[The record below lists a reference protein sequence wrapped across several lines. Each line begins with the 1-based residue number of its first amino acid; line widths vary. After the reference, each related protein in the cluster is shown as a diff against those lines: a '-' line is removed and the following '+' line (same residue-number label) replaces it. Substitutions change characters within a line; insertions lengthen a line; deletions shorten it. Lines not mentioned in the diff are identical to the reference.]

1 MNEITIQSID
11 DLHMLSQRLDFHIF
25 RGQRDNWLLKSK
37 LFRTLE
43 AFGIE
48 KGNYRNRENNLIKE
62 FQSRV
67 RLYKDVK
74 SLPTDNLGCY
84 SLMQHF
90 GAPTRFLDFTSSM
103 YVAAFFAVEDV
114 EHKRDSFIWCL
125 NEMMIR
131 DSIVPRENISALDG
145 NNKEA
150 QYEAMREIASNWL
163 SLMDSKESKLK
174 LLIID
179 PSEKDER
186 ISRQQGL
193 FVCPLNIGD
202 SIEDILIRTYGCED
216 TFHKVPVAHYN
227 KVNATELAL
236 RIRIPSDLRQ
246 NILKNLNKMNVN
258 HEVLFPGLDG
268 FCKSMYLH
276 VSLL

>member
-37 LFRTLE
+37 LLRTLE

-48 KGNYRNRENNLIKE
+48 KGNYRNRENNLIRE

-74 SLPTDNLGCY
+74 SLPSDNLGCC

-90 GAPTRFLDFTSSM
+90 GAPTRFLDFTSSI

-114 EHKRDSFIWCL
+114 EHKEDSFIWCL

-131 DSIVPRENISALDG
+131 DSMVPRESISALDG

-150 QYEAMREIASNWL
+150 QYEAMREIANDWL
-163 SLMDSKESKLK
+163 SSMDSKESKLK
-174 LLIID
+174 CLIID
-179 PSEKDER
+179 HRK
-186 ISRQQGL
+186 G
-193 FVCPLNIGD
+193 V
-202 SIEDILIRTYGCED
+202 
-216 TFHKVPVAHYN
+216 
-227 KVNATELAL
+227 
-236 RIRIPSDLRQ
+236 
-246 NILKNLNKMNVN
+246 
-258 HEVLFPGLDG
+258 
-268 FCKSMYLH
+268 
-276 VSLL
+276 

>member
-25 RGQRDNWLLKSK
+25 RGQRDVWLLKSK

-48 KGNYRNRENNLIKE
+48 KGNYRNRENNLIRE

-67 RLYKDVK
+67 RLYRDVK
-74 SLPTDNLGCY
+74 LLPTDNLGCY
-84 SLMQHF
+84 GLMQHF
-90 GAPTRFLDFTSSM
+90 GAPTRFLDFTSSI

-114 EHKRDSFIWCL
+114 EHKKDSFVWCL

-131 DSIVPRENISALDG
+131 DSIVPRENINALDG

-163 SLMDSKESKLK
+163 SSTDSKESKLNF
-174 LLIID
+174 D
-179 PSEKDER
+179 PR
-186 ISRQQGL
+186 
-193 FVCPLNIGD
+193 P
-202 SIEDILIRTYGCED
+202 
-216 TFHKVPVAHYN
+216 
-227 KVNATELAL
+227 
-236 RIRIPSDLRQ
+236 
-246 NILKNLNKMNVN
+246 
-258 HEVLFPGLDG
+258 
-268 FCKSMYLH
+268 
-276 VSLL
+276 

>member
-1 MNEITIQSID
+1 MNEITIQYID

-25 RGQRDNWLLKSK
+25 RGQRDDWVLKSK
-37 LFRTLE
+37 LVRTLE

-48 KGNYRNRENNLIKE
+48 KGNYRNREDNLIRE

-67 RLYKDVK
+67 KLYKEVK
-74 SLPTDNLGCY
+74 LLPTDKLGYY

-114 EHKRDSFIWCL
+114 EHKKDSFIWCL

-131 DSIVPRENISALDG
+131 DSIVPRENAPDG

-163 SLMDSKESKLK
+163 SSTESKESRVKFLV
-174 LLIID
+174 ID
-179 PSEKDER
+179 PREKNER

-193 FVCPLNIGD
+193 FVCPLNIAD
-202 SIEDILIRTYGCED
+202 SIEDILIKTYGCED
-216 TFHKVPVAHYN
+216 TFHKVPVANYN
-227 KVNATELAL
+227 KVNAKELAL